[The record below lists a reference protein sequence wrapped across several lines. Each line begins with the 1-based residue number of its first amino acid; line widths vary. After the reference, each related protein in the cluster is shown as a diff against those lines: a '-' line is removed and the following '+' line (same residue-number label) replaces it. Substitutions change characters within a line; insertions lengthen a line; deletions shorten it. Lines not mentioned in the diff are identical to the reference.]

1 VVVDGVVVDG
11 VVVDG
16 VVVDGVVVDG
26 VRLASTSW
34 VLISR
39 DVVVWCGWFVRNVL
53 YLLWLLSWCLL

>member
-1 VVVDGVVVDG
+1 VDG